1 MSPPFN
7 AVKSVGPQAEDIR
20 LLEALVAPAQPWTA
34 RAVSVDPA
42 ALEPQDQRLF
52 DDGDLLPGWLYWW
65 LSLAAHL
72 VCKGEQSAV
81 LVLRK
86 PRRLGAPEALFL
98 RTPEYEVLPLTVGD
112 LAYALAQP
120 ASRGGIVIAWGV
132 KVSSASLPLTCQGA
146 VMALEDYLGAL
157 FAANEAQREAL
168 RSWCL

>member
-1 MSPPFN
+1 MSTPFN
-7 AVKSVGPQAEDIR
+7 AVKSVAPQAEDIR

-42 ALEPQDQRLF
+42 VLEPQDQRLF

-72 VCKGEQSAV
+72 VCKGEQPAV

-86 PRRLGAPEALFL
+86 SRRPGAPEALL
-98 RTPEYEVLPLTVGD
+98 PRTPEYEVLPLTVGD

-120 ASRGGIVIAWGV
+120 ASRGGFAIAWGI
-132 KVSSASLPLTCQGA
+132 KTGSTSLPLTCQGA

-157 FAANEAQREAL
+157 FAANEAQCKVL